1 MTRTPWSL
9 MRRAK
14 PEAPIPEGLAVDA
27 TRVDSDAGPLW
38 FPSADA
44 VILPFLIR
52 TGRWEPDEGDLL
64 LALARP
70 GCRFLDVGANVGY
83 FSALVAKM
91 VPGAHIT
98 AVEPEPTS
106 LAFLRLNL
114 WSCAPSARILGLALS
129 AGDRLVAMER
139 AVSNPGDTR
148 VRAGVD
154 RTTLLAPAA
163 PGDELFAGD
172 AFDLVKI
179 DVQGGELDVI
189 TGMLS
194 TLRRSA
200 GVTLVVEFFPSAI
213 RSARRSPE
221 TVLARYR
228 DLGFDVLTQVAG
240 SLRRCADEEI
250 LQTCASGGEEGYVNL
265 VLRVVDQ
272 ASAP

>member
-1 MTRTPWSL
+1 M
-9 MRRAK
+9 
-14 PEAPIPEGLAVDA
+14 DA
-27 TRVDSDAGPLW
+27 TRVDTDAGPLW

-44 VILPFLIR
+44 VILPFLAR

-64 LALARP
+64 LSLARP

-83 FSALVAKM
+83 FSALVAKAA
-91 VPGAHIT
+91 PGAQIT

-114 WSCAPSARILGLALS
+114 WALAPSARIFGLALS
-129 AGDRLVAMER
+129 AGDRIVALER
-139 AVSNPGDTR
+139 AVANPGDTR

-154 RTTLLAPAA
+154 RATLLAPAA
-163 PGDELFAGD
+163 PGDELFVD
-172 AFDLVKI
+172 DVFDLVKI

-189 TGMLS
+189 SGMLS

-213 RSARRSPE
+213 RSTRRSPE

-228 DLGFDVLTQVAG
+228 ELGFDVLTQVAG
-240 SLRRCADEEI
+240 RLRRCDDAEI

-265 VLRVVDQ
+265 VLRLADQ
-272 ASAP
+272 APAP